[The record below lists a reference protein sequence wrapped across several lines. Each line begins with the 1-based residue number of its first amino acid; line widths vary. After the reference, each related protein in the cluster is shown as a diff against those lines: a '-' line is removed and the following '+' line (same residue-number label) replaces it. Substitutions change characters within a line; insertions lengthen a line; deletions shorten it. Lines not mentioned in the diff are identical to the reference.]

1 MMWLYRSLVFR
12 ERKLARKRTL
22 LMLIL
27 FLLVALL
34 MLMPLLSGVSMEPG
48 EAAPVEM
55 ILLLVGTVS
64 LTGGAMAGGNN
75 GVQKADISAGWK
87 RYSFVLP
94 PTAKQ
99 QAFAD
104 LLAKLC
110 DVVLFGLLSAAV
122 AMAYSVATGYDAS
135 GLMVNI
141 YLGAV
146 CVVMLVD
153 VVYSYILM
161 FAKTKQDL
169 AIVGLIALVGVG
181 LVMLVLDFL
190 SNTIKLPD
198 QPAQGG
204 ALISDA
210 AFERFVTALS
220 AGRTTLCVTAAFVVL
235 CALYFLVM
243 WRSHERREP

>member
-1 MMWLYRSLVFR
+1 MMRLYRSLVFR

-110 DVVLFGLLSAAV
+110 DVLLFGLLSAAV
-122 AMAYSVATGYDAS
+122 AMAYSVTTGYDAS

-220 AGRTTLCVTAAFVVL
+220 AGRTTLCVTASFVVI

>member
-1 MMWLYRSLVFR
+1 MMRLYRSLVFR

-110 DVVLFGLLSAAV
+110 DVLLFGLLSAAV
-122 AMAYSVATGYDAS
+122 AMAYSVTTGYDAS

-169 AIVGLIALVGVG
+169 AIVGLIALVGVS

-220 AGRTTLCVTAAFVVL
+220 AGRTTLCVTASFVVI